1 MAASRPRE
9 RILDAATRLFAEE
22 GVGATPVDRVVA
34 EADVAP
40 MTLYRHFGGKDALV
54 TATVER
60 WSGQWLGWL
69 EDESARAGDDAGA
82 RLEALWDA
90 LEKWFA
96 DEGFRGSYVANVATE
111 LRAWPGHPAQAAVA
125 AHRAALRDLLRE
137 LATAAGA
144 SSPGEAALQLHMLID
159 GATAVA
165 VVDRQPGS
173 AASARAMAAR
183 VVAGRPE
190 RARALAGR

>member
-1 MAASRPRE
+1 MAATRPRE
-9 RILDAATRLFAEE
+9 RILDAATRLLAEE
-22 GVGATPVDRVVA
+22 GINATAVDRIIA

-54 TATVER
+54 AATVER

-69 EDESARAGDDAGA
+69 EGESVRAGDDAGA

-96 DEGFRGSYVANVATE
+96 GEGFRGSYVANVATE

-125 AHRAALRDLLRE
+125 AHRAALRHLLRDIV
-137 LATAAGA
+137 LTAGLP
-144 SSPGEAALQLHMLID
+144 SPDEAALQLHMLLD

-165 VVDRQPGS
+165 VVDRQPGA
-173 AASARAMAAR
+173 AASARAMAAA
-183 VVAGRPE
+183 VLAGRPE